1 MMRIEKERKRKWG
14 TKSLSFLSFIIFQ
27 FCATYHSKLPLPS
40 KKSLGKNFYSK
51 WGQFSSWS
59 NEAHLAFF
67 TIDWRFLRTPSF
79 TRETSGKQST
89 LCCSGSGPETAQH
102 IITIYSCKKKAF
114 GTHLRKLAKQIWIFF
129 YSALLHIMR
138 HDEQYKQLFNSLVPI

>member
-1 MMRIEKERKRKWG
+1 MMRIERERKRKQG

-27 FCATYHSKLPLPS
+27 FCATYHSKLPLPG

-59 NEAHLAFF
+59 NEAHLAFL
-67 TIDWRFLRTPSF
+67 TIDWSFLRTPSF
-79 TRETSGKQST
+79 ISETSEKQYFVLFRIRPRDCST
-89 LCCSGSGPETAQH
+89 HNYHLQLQ
-102 IITIYSCKKKAF
+102 KKAF

-129 YSALLHIMR
+129 YSALLHIMW
-138 HDEQYKQLFNSLVPI
+138 HDEQHKQSFNSLVPI